1 MFIKIVFCL
10 FVLIL
15 VNYNTRGSYQ
25 CNFIIYIYYIII
37 IEILLYNYFELVF
50 ILYFLFSLQI

>member
-25 CNFIIYIYYIII
+25 CNFTIF
-37 IEILLYNYFELVF
+37 EI
-50 ILYFLFSLQI
+50 ILYYYKIILN